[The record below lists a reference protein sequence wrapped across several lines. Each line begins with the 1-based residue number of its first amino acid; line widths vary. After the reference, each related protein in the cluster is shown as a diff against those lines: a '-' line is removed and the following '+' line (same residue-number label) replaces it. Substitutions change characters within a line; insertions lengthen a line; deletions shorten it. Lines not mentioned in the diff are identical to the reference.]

1 MFKNKKKKDEKG
13 IENGYL
19 ALAQEILEIKGDQ
32 KRILDSQ
39 KINYYLLIALCQKLN
54 LDYKQYIQLVKQK
67 EKIE

>member
-1 MFKNKKKKDEKG
+1 MFNKKKKDEKG

-39 KINYYLLIALCQKLN
+39 KINYYLLIALCQKMG
-54 LDYKQYIQLVKQK
+54 LDYKQYIQLVKKK

>member
-1 MFKNKKKKDEKG
+1 MFNKKKKDEKG
-13 IENGYL
+13 VENGYL
-19 ALAQEILEIKGDQ
+19 ALAQEILDIKGDQ

-54 LDYKQYIQLVKQK
+54 LDYKNYIRLVKQK